1 MMARFNFKG
10 IGTSNISIV
19 YFPKIL
25 DIDTLIKFLSIYLN
39 VAISLL
45 AYILDIDTLIKFLFI
60 YLSNHECISNRSL
73 LKEAVIR
80 NSL

>member
-10 IGTSNISIV
+10 IGTSNIFIV
-19 YFPKIL
+19 YFPKLL
-25 DIDTLIKFLSIYLN
+25 DIDTLIKFLSIYLK

-60 YLSNHECISNRSL
+60 YLKVATSL
-73 LKEAVIR
+73 LAYISYQYP
-80 NSL
+80 NSA